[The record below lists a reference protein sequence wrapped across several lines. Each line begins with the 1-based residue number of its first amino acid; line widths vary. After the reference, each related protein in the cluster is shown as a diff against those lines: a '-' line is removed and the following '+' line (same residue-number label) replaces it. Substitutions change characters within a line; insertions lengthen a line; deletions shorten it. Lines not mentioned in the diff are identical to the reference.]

1 MQKML
6 TIPVYVITGFLGCG
20 KTRFITEML
29 TDEGF
34 SEGERTLVLCCEEGE
49 DEYDPEVLKQANA
62 VLVNLESP
70 KDIAGHKLA
79 RLNKEYRP
87 ERVLIEYNAMWLLET
102 LYQAVK
108 PDAWALAQI
117 ITLVD
122 ASTFEMYLK
131 NMRKFMAD
139 GLKEA
144 DLVIFNR
151 SDENT
156 PKSKYRRA
164 VKGINNTTR
173 LFFENLDGSTDDGV
187 ADEDLPYDVKATPIQ
202 IGDEDFGTFYLDAM
216 EHPDRYD
223 GKIIRAR
230 GRAFRMDDMPKDCYV
245 FGRHVMTC
253 CADDIGGIG
262 LLCKYRDKAPETN
275 GWIMVEAKAEK
286 SFSPLHGCEAVI
298 LIEQKATPTVAP
310 KEELV
315 YFN

>member
-1 MQKML
+1 MQN
-6 TIPVYVITGFLGCG
+6 TPSVPVYIITGFLGSG
-20 KTRFITEML
+20 KTKFVTEML

-49 DEYDPEVLKQANA
+49 EEYDPEVLKKANA
-62 VLVNLESP
+62 VLINLEQVR
-70 KDIAGHKLA
+70 DIAGHKLA
-79 RLNKEYRP
+79 RLDREYKP
-87 ERVLIEYNAMWLLET
+87 ERVIIEYNATWLLEN
-102 LYQAVK
+102 LYAAKK
-108 PDAWALAQI
+108 PDTWDLAQI

-122 ASTFEMYLK
+122 ASTFEVYLK
-131 NMRKFMAD
+131 NMRKYMAD

-156 PKSKYRRA
+156 PKSKYRRS

-173 LFFENLDGSTDDGV
+173 LFFENLDGTTDDGV
-187 ADEDLPYDVKATPIQ
+187 SDEDLPYDVKADPVQ

-216 EHPDRYD
+216 EHPERYD
-223 GKIIRAR
+223 GKTIRAR
-230 GRAFRMDDMPKDCYV
+230 GRAFRMENMPKDCYV

-262 LLCKYRDKAPETN
+262 FLCKFKGDPPRTN
-275 GWIMVEAKAEK
+275 DWIMVEAKAEK
-286 SFSPLHGCEAVI
+286 SFSMLHNCEAIV
-298 LIEQKATPTVAP
+298 LTEQKVTPTGAP